1 MTQEVVKYEKL
12 AVYEDTMRKTESLQS
27 DMASDCKEEK
37 SRRIKQMLKSIS
49 YLLEEKKI
57 YLDPHIN
64 LYGLSLLLCT
74 NTTYLSKII
83 NSQFGCN
90 LKTLLNRYRVDY
102 AKKLLKKEKCVVK
115 DLPPLC
121 GFLSRST
128 FYAVFTKFEHITPVE
143 FRQRYKSSELM
154 KRIEHN
160 LKERNRLEL

>member
-1 MTQEVVKYEKL
+1 MTQKVIKYEEL
-12 AVYEDTMRKTESLQS
+12 AVHEENMCQNAASPSVLNTEGE
-27 DMASDCKEEK
+27 AEK
-37 SRRIKQMLKSIS
+37 YGRTKKMLKSIE
-49 YLLEEKKI
+49 YMLNEKKV

-83 NSQFGCN
+83 NRYFGCN
-90 LKTLLNRYRVDY
+90 LRTLLNRYRVDY
-102 AKKLLKKEKCVVK
+102 AKELLKREKCVVK

-154 KRIEHN
+154 KRIEYN
-160 LKERNRLEL
+160 LMQRNQIEI